1 MLLPEGGLIDRLIVA
16 LEEASGD
23 NRLSDD
29 EHLLLS
35 RLQKLKGDLEVMRLE
50 RLVRLERHRAAAR
63 ASQRAGPGTDPPAGP
78 RPSPLKQLEP
88 ALDQRKHRAGH
99 CSRAGLS
106 LRAAADALSRLAA
119 SVRCVPIP

>member
-1 MLLPEGGLIDRLIVA
+1 MLLPEGGLIDRLILA

-50 RLVRLERHRAAAR
+50 RFLRLERHHAAAR
-63 ASQRAGPGTDPPAGP
+63 ASERAGPGTDPSARP
-78 RPSPLKQLEP
+78 RPGPLGPLRPRTKKP
-88 ALDQRKHRAGH
+88 RGT
-99 CSRAGLS
+99 SRAVLNLLPAQTSTGS
-106 LRAAADALSRLAA
+106 S
-119 SVRCVPIP
+119 P